1 MAKKVYTKD
10 YYSLTNIM
18 QYDTSYK
25 VIIGERSNGKTYSVK
40 SHMLQKQKR
49 GGGRFLYLRRK
60 HKYITRQKMYK
71 LFDDVDNMCIDLF
84 GGTISY
90 KNDIGFYVETDSDIN
105 VLGYCTSIEDA
116 MDFKG
121 VPFNDVTT
129 IFFDEFMDYDY
140 YDDEI
145 RRFLN
150 IISTVVRKRENVEIF
165 MVANT
170 IARYSPYFELL
181 RVDVNKLQQGK
192 IHILNHKGGV
202 SVAVEY
208 CKSMNINPT
217 GKKEKKDKYI
227 GFDDNE
233 NVKMI
238 LYGEFEQRDVE
249 VKNVDG
255 KGWNTVKR
263 RIPAYITYAGDVFEV
278 SIYMNRDFISF
289 VRKVNTQEGKVK
301 RSTKYN
307 IAVDNSVILVTDAG
321 IVPKYRK
328 LSKFMGDDIIEMFD
342 IVKECVR
349 CGRIVYD
356 NALTGTEFEDI
367 MLKI

>member
-10 YYSLTNIM
+10 YYSLDHIL
-18 QYDTSYK
+18 QHKSSYY

-40 SHMLQKQKR
+40 SHMLKKQR
-49 GGGRFLYLRRK
+49 GGGGKFLYLRRK

-71 LFDDVDNMCIDLF
+71 LFNDMEDLCVDIYDS
-84 GGTISY
+84 TIQY
-90 KNDIGFYVETDSDIN
+90 KNDIGFYVETDSGID

-129 IFFDEFMDYDY
+129 IFFDEFMDYTY
-140 YDDEI
+140 FEDEI

-150 IISTVVRKRENVEIF
+150 IISTVVRNRENLEIF

-170 IARYSPYFELL
+170 ISRYCPYFELL
-181 RVDVNKLQQGK
+181 RVEVQKLQQGK

-208 CKSMNINPT
+208 CKSLSINS
-217 GKKEKKDKYI
+217 GSKKEKKHKYL

-238 LYGEFEQRDVE
+238 LYGEFEQKDVE
-249 VKNVDG
+249 VKSVDG
-255 KGWNTVKR
+255 KGWDIVKR
-263 RIPAYITYAGDVFEV
+263 RLPVYVTYAGDVFE
-278 SIYMNRDFISF
+278 ISLHIDKDYIAF
-289 VRKVNTQEGKVK
+289 VRTVNTQDGKVK

-307 IAVDNSVILVTDAG
+307 IAVDNSVTLVTIDG
-321 IVPKYRK
+321 IVPRYKRI
-328 LSKFMGDDIIEMFD
+328 SKFMGTEIVNMFD
-342 IVKECVR
+342 TVRECVR

-356 NALTGTEFEDI
+356 NALTGTEFEEI
-367 MLKI
+367 IAKI